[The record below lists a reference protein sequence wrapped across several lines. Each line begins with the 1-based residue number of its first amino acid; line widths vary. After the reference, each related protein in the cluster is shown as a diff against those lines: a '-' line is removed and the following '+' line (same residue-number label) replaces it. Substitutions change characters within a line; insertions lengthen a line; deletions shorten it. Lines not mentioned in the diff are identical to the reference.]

1 MVGERMSSTHAGF
14 VSTTAMVAVMPL
26 RRHVKRVSRRGGPA
40 ILVVPMVQFFWPLLM
55 KAVDR
60 ILTNENQLVEA
71 FPHAISGGILKQS
84 FEKRRYVIHY
94 HGEMVVTDSQFS
106 QSVQHDSSSSSS
118 CNSKMTSINLELP
131 GLLALKCLLSLR
143 RLRHSGLDFGSLSTP
158 HLLRPCS
165 SSQLTRS
172 KCFPHLAAPCCY
184 HSCAAAGE
192 LVCTFKFP
200 FMLVAEE
207 LSNCPH
213 GTLVGSKFRVEYVS
227 REDNDDGVFIS
238 RTVLED
244 C

>member
-55 KAVDR
+55 KAPSKEP
-60 ILTNENQLVEA
+60 T
-71 FPHAISGGILKQS
+71 PQS
-84 FEKRRYVIHY
+84 ER
-94 HGEMVVTDSQFS
+94 
-106 QSVQHDSSSSSS
+106 
-118 CNSKMTSINLELP
+118 
-131 GLLALKCLLSLR
+131 LLSALKCLLSLR